1 MIKPAPPQPR
11 GIAGL
16 VFLFCGVALIV
27 GLGFDLA
34 LGPSERFSVVSLPGG
49 RAVLGVGVA
58 AAIVLVAHG
67 MRFALGR
74 RPRVMAPGERS
85 AVDAVDHS

>member
-1 MIKPAPPQPR
+1 MIKPAPPPTR

-16 VFLFCGVALIV
+16 AFLFCGVALIV

-34 LGPSERFSVVSLPGG
+34 LGPSERFSVIALPGG

-58 AAIVLVAHG
+58 AAVVLVAHG
-67 MRFALGR
+67 MRFLLGR
-74 RPRVMAPGERS
+74 RPRVLEPGKRS